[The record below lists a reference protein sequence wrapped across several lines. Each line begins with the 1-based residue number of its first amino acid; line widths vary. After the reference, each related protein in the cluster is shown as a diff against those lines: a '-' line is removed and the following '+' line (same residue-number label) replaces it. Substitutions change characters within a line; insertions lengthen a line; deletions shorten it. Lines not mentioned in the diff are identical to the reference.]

1 MLKASR
7 LAGMAEMGTAEK
19 LQALKRHADED
30 ALAAPVARGP
40 DRHRADLTE
49 LGLRVSLTR
58 SRYPNSPD
66 GVEMYAVTLSRI
78 DLSGM
83 PASGEVEFVLTSLF
97 GDVAKSAVERQGGP
111 VVRMFRV
118 PTS

>member
-1 MLKASR
+1 
-7 LAGMAEMGTAEK
+7 MAEMGTAEK

-30 ALAAPVARGP
+30 AVAAPVARDP

-78 DLSGM
+78 ALNRAPDAGDIELVL
-83 PASGEVEFVLTSLF
+83 ASAFGES
-97 GDVAKSAVERQGGP
+97 AKQAVERPGGP
-111 VVRMFRV
+111 MVKMFRV
-118 PTS
+118 PV